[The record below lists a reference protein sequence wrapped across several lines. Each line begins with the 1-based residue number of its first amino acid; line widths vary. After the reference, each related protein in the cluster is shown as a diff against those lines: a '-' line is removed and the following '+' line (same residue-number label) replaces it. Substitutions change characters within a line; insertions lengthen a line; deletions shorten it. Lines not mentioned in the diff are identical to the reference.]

1 MPPEFPA
8 QLHHELQQPFRGTPA
23 QQLQRINQIVSQL
36 DQQLCALQ
44 SYVKQAERSF
54 RARQTAVEDGQQM
67 VARATQQ
74 LEHANQLLRAARQ
87 RRQPDIQLLEQVA
100 WIHEMRREAGQAQA
114 RLQEDFRQEQRR
126 AAWLQGVD
134 VDVHV
139 QRRAAAPAALRAVQ
153 AAFADFVWLYFGDAG
168 ELALTRIETSARG
181 APTALATAEA
191 CPVCCDPYSPGKFK
205 MALGCGHQFCS
216 RCIAKIRA
224 LDNLCPNCR
233 TNIVQDP
240 IRLY

>member
-1 MPPEFPA
+1 
-8 QLHHELQQPFRGTPA
+8 
-23 QQLQRINQIVSQL
+23 
-36 DQQLCALQ
+36 
-44 SYVKQAERSF
+44 
-54 RARQTAVEDGQQM
+54 M

-74 LEHANQLLRAARQ
+74 LEHANQLQRAARQ

-126 AAWLQGVD
+126 ATWLQGV
-134 VDVHV
+134 
-139 QRRAAAPAALRAVQ
+139 AAPGALRAVQ

-191 CPVCCDPYSPGKFK
+191 CPVCCDPYGPGKFK

-216 RCIAKIRA
+216 RCIAKIRG
-224 LDNLCPNCR
+224 LDHLCPICR